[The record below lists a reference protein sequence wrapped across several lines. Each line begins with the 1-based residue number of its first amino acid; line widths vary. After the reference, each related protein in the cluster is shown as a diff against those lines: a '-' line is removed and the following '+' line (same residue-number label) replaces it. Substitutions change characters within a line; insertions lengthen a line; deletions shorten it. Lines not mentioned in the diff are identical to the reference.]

1 MVISVINNK
10 GGVAKTTTTCNLAH
24 ALANKGKRVL
34 VIDQDPQCNSTSAL
48 LPAPISH
55 IGERTLYDL
64 YSGADTLVKD
74 CIYKT
79 QYDDVFIM
87 PNLPTT
93 ASLEYKLYQDVAAS
107 YMMGRKI
114 INQIVDEYDF
124 IFYDCPPTLG
134 MWVII
139 ALISSDCAIVPVTVG
154 SKYALDG
161 LVAAIDA
168 IEGVSKTANPSL
180 KFLRLLINRVDL
192 RTSAS
197 KVTVDFIKSRFGTG
211 KVFDTTI
218 PENTQ
223 IMQAEL
229 AGKTVLRHAP
239 QSVGA
244 KRYRD
249 LADELISIFENEQP
263 GLGL

>member
-1 MVISVINNK
+1 V
-10 GGVAKTTTTCNLAH
+10 NLAH
-24 ALANKGKRVL
+24 ALANRGKKVL

-55 IGERTLYDL
+55 KGDRSLYDI
-64 YSGADTLVKD
+64 YSGSDISAKD

-79 QYDDVFIM
+79 QYDDVSIL
-87 PNLPTT
+87 PNLSIT
-93 ASLEYKLYQDVAAS
+93 ASLEHQLYQDISAS
-107 YMMGRKI
+107 YMLGRKI
-114 INQIVDEYDF
+114 ISEISDDYDF
-124 IFYDCPPTLG
+124 IIYDCPPTLG
-134 MWVII
+134 LWVLI
-139 ALISSDCAIVPVTVG
+139 ALISSDCAIVPVVVG

-168 IEGVSKTANPSL
+168 IEGVSRTANPSL

-197 KVTVDFIKSRFGTG
+197 KVTVDFIKSRFGVG
-211 KVFDTTI
+211 KVFETTI

-223 IMQAEL
+223 IQQAEL

-239 QSVGA
+239 QSVAA

-249 LADELISIFENEQP
+249 LADEFLRIVEEDQP
-263 GLGL
+263 ALEL